1 MINTNPVTIEHVEV
15 SLEALL
21 AVPDQPRGLVIFA
34 HGSGS
39 GRHSPRNA
47 HVAAGLNRAGFAT
60 LLIDLLTLAEEAD
73 RANVFDIELLASRLA
88 IAVEWAGRRSE
99 LRSLP
104 VGLFGASTGAGA
116 ALLAAAKMPEIVK
129 AVVSRGGRPDLA
141 GHALVEVAAPTL
153 LLVGGNDGPVIE
165 LNRMAADRLN
175 CSKALVIVPNAG
187 HLFEEDGTLDMV
199 LDDAVRWFSAYLERG
214 AEA

>member
-73 RANVFDIELLASRLA
+73 RANVFDIELLGSRLA

-116 ALLAAAKMPEIVK
+116 ALLAAAKMPENVK

-141 GHALVEVAAPTL
+141 TRWSRLQRQPCCWLAATTAL
-153 LLVGGNDGPVIE
+153 
-165 LNRMAADRLN
+165 
-175 CSKALVIVPNAG
+175 
-187 HLFEEDGTLDMV
+187 
-199 LDDAVRWFSAYLERG
+199 
-214 AEA
+214 

>member
-1 MINTNPVTIEHVEV
+1 MIV
-15 SLEALL
+15 
-21 AVPDQPRGLVIFA
+21 FA

-47 HVAAGLNRAGFAT
+47 HVAAGLNRSGFAT
-60 LLIDLLTLAEEAD
+60 LLVDLLTLAEESD
-73 RANVFDIELLASRLA
+73 RANVFDIELLASRLQ
-88 IAVEWAGRRSE
+88 IAVEWARNRPE
-99 LRSLP
+99 LSSLP

-116 ALLAAAKMPEIVK
+116 ALVAAAKMPEIVK

-153 LLVGGNDGPVIE
+153 LVVGGADGTVIE

-175 CSKALVIVPNAG
+175 CVKALVIVPNAG
-187 HLFEEDGTLDMV
+187 HLFEESGTLDMV
-199 LDDAVRWFSAYLERG
+199 LDDAVRWFSAYL
-214 AEA
+214 